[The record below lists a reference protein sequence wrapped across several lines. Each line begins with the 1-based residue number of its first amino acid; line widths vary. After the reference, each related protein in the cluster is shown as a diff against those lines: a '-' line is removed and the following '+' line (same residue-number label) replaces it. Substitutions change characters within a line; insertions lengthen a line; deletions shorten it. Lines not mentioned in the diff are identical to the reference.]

1 MLFVSNGNLIMKNRF
16 ILFVLF
22 LFCFSA
28 YSVDV
33 TLNLNG
39 AILGQSCNI
48 SSSDLIKNVN
58 FEDLNSGD
66 FNNVGAVSSEKT
78 VSIHLENCTG
88 NVNNMMYQF
97 SGEAD
102 TDDPTLLKIVGKAD
116 SSVNEVAKGLAIE
129 ILNKNKKRININ
141 TKQPLNENITTS
153 TYDFLFYL
161 RYISTDKTVSSGD
174 ASSLLYLDIYYE

>member
-48 SSSDLIKNVN
+48 SSNDLIKNIN
-58 FEDLNSGD
+58 FQELNPGD
-66 FNNVGAVSSEKT
+66 FNNVGAVSSEKA
-78 VSIHLENCTG
+78 VSIHLENCSG

-97 SGEAD
+97 SGEEDAS
-102 TDDPTLLKIVGKAD
+102 DPTLLKIIGKSG
-116 SSVNEVAKGLAIE
+116 SSMGELATGLAIE
-129 ILNKNKKRININ
+129 ILNNNKDRIEIN
-141 TKQPLNENITTS
+141 TKNL
-153 TYDFLFYL
+153 
-161 RYISTDKTVSSGD
+161 
-174 ASSLLYLDIYYE
+174 

>member
-1 MLFVSNGNLIMKNRF
+1 MKNKF
-16 ILFVLF
+16 VLFVLF

-48 SSSDLIKNVN
+48 SSNNLIKNIN
-58 FEDLNSGD
+58 FQELNPGD
-66 FNNVGAVSSEKT
+66 FNNVGAVSSEKE
-78 VSIHLENCTG
+78 VSIHLENCSG

-102 TDDPTLLKIVGKAD
+102 ISDPTLLKIIGKSG
-116 SSVNEVAKGLAIE
+116 SSMDKLATGLAIE
-129 ILNKNKKRININ
+129 I
-141 TKQPLNENITTS
+141 
-153 TYDFLFYL
+153 
-161 RYISTDKTVSSGD
+161 
-174 ASSLLYLDIYYE
+174 

>member
-48 SSSDLIKNVN
+48 SSNDLIKNIN
-58 FEDLNSGD
+58 FQELNPGD
-66 FNNVGAVSSEKT
+66 FNNVGAVSSEKA
-78 VSIHLENCTG
+78 VSIHLENCSG

-102 TDDPTLLKIVGKAD
+102 ASDPTLLKIIGKSG
-116 SSVNEVAKGLAIE
+116 SSMGELATGLAIE
-129 ILNKNKKRININ
+129 ILNNNKDRIEIN
-141 TKQPLNENITTS
+141 TKKIFNETITTTS
-153 TYDFLFYL
+153 YDFTFYL
-161 RYISTDKTVSSGD
+161 RYISTNQSVSPGD